1 MQAKQVVRRSRR
13 TRGRDFRN
21 KQRPLLERPKTATLP
36 RPKVLDESLKDKLDM
51 TLTKKELLAAVKL
64 CSDAAVQRGLPNM
77 RPRFSH
83 EHFYSVCFFCCC
95 KKLVICL
102 ESNLRTMTSD
112 QEDGTIFLF
121 LSATHALVSEP

>member
-83 EHFYSVCFFCCC
+83 EHFILFAFFVVV
-95 KKLVICL
+95 KNHCL
-102 ESNLRTMTSD
+102 EGNLRTMIGRTVQFFS
-112 QEDGTIFLF
+112 FLP
-121 LSATHALVSEP
+121 ATLVSEP

>member
-83 EHFYSVCFFCCC
+83 EYFILFAFFVVV
-95 KKLVICL
+95 KNQSFAWK
-102 ESNLRTMTSD
+102 
-112 QEDGTIFLF
+112 
-121 LSATHALVSEP
+121 ATYVH

>member
-83 EHFYSVCFFCCC
+83 EYFILFAFFVVV
-95 KKLVICL
+95 KNQSFDWK
-102 ESNLRTMTSD
+102 
-112 QEDGTIFLF
+112 
-121 LSATHALVSEP
+121 ATYVH